1 MNSASSAHDPII
13 AVFRGGVSPEREV
26 SLGSGKAALESLRRV
41 HARVEDYVIED
52 RAVPAAVD
60 ARTHVVFSTLHGVF
74 GEDGGMQALLE
85 SKGIHYAGCDARSS
99 ALCFDKQRTKQAAA
113 AAGVPVARG
122 VLASRADAVRAA
134 AIVAD
139 LGADL
144 VVKPNCQGSSVGLAF
159 VRDAAGLAAALAS
172 AGDDGCIVEQRIAG
186 TEVTVGVLD
195 GEAMAVV
202 EIVPASGT
210 FDYTSK
216 YTKGLTEYFAP
227 ARLDATLTAL
237 LQRHAAAAFAACQ
250 CRDYARIDFMIGSG
264 ARPVMLEIN
273 TLPGL
278 KETSLLPM
286 SARVVG
292 LDFDALLARMTR
304 PAIDRFRAVSCS
316 TGTSQPAATRP

>member
-1 MNSASSAHDPII
+1 VNSASDANEPVI

-26 SLGSGKAALESLRRV
+26 SLGSGKAALESLRRSF
-41 HARVEDYVIED
+41 ARVEDHVIED

-60 ARTHVVFSTLHGVF
+60 PRTHVVFSTLHGVF

-85 SKGIHYAGCDARSS
+85 AKGVSFTGCDARAS
-99 ALCFDKQRTKQAAA
+99 AHCFDKQRTKQTAAA
-113 AAGVPVARG
+113 VGVPVARG
-122 VLASRADAVRAA
+122 ILASRADAARAH

-139 LGADL
+139 LGSSL
-144 VVKPNCQGSSVGLAF
+144 VVKPNCQGSSVGLSF
-159 VRDAAGLAAALAS
+159 VSDAAGLSTALAA
-172 AGDDGCIVEQRIAG
+172 AGDDGCVVEQRILG

-227 ARLDATLTAL
+227 ARLDAALT
-237 LQRHAAAAFAACQ
+237 QRLRQLAADAFAACQ
-250 CRDYARIDFMIGSG
+250 CRDYARIDFMFGSG
-264 ARPVMLEIN
+264 AQPVMLEIN

-292 LDFDALLARMTR
+292 LDFDALLVRMTR
-304 PAIDRFRAVSCS
+304 PAIDRLRAVSRG
-316 TGTSQPAATRP
+316 TGSSQPLVTRP

>member
-1 MNSASSAHDPII
+1 VSHASTHEPTI

-26 SLGSGKAALESLRRV
+26 SLGSGKAAYESLCRT
-41 HARVEDYVIED
+41 HPRVEDHVIEA
-52 RAVPAAVD
+52 RVVPASVQAG
-60 ARTHVVFSTLHGVF
+60 THVVFSTLHGVF

-85 SKGIHYAGCDARSS
+85 AKGIQFTGCDARSS
-99 ALCFDKQRTKQAAA
+99 ALCFDKQRTKQTVAAV
-113 AAGVPVARG
+113 GVPVARG
-122 VLASRADAVRAA
+122 ILAERADAARAS
-134 AIVAD
+134 AIIAD
-139 LGADL
+139 LGSSL
-144 VVKPNCQGSSVGLAF
+144 VVKPNCQGSSVGLSF
-159 VRDAAGLAAALAS
+159 VSDAAGLARALAA
-172 AGDDGCIVEQRIAG
+172 AGDDGCVVEQRIAG

-195 GEAMAVV
+195 GEAMGVV

-227 ARLDATLTAL
+227 ARLDPALTAL
-237 LQRHAAAAFAACQ
+237 LQRHAATAFAACQ
-250 CRDYARIDFMIGSG
+250 CRDYARIDFMIGNG
-264 ARPVMLEIN
+264 AQPVMLEIN

-304 PAIDRFRAVSCS
+304 PAIDRLRAVSCS
-316 TGTSQPAATRP
+316 TGPSQPAVSRP

>member
-1 MNSASSAHDPII
+1 MNPSTEPII
-13 AVFRGGVSPEREV
+13 ALFRGGVSPEREV
-26 SLGSGKAALESLRRV
+26 SLGSGQAALESLRRTYT
-41 HARVEDYVIED
+41 RVEDHIINE
-52 RAVPAAVD
+52 REVPAGID
-60 ARTHVVFSTLHGVF
+60 AATHVVFSTLHGVF

-85 SKGIHYAGCDARSS
+85 ARGISFTGCDATAS
-99 ALCFDKQRTKQAAA
+99 ALCFDKQRTKLMAAA
-113 AAGVPVARG
+113 ADVPVARG
-122 VLASRADAVRAA
+122 ILAGRTDETRAA

-139 LGADL
+139 LGHHL
-144 VVKPNCQGSSVGLAF
+144 VVKPNCQGSSVGLVF
-159 VRDAAGLAAALAS
+159 VDDAAGLAQALA
-172 AGDDGCIVEQRIAG
+172 ACGADGCIVEQRIFG

-227 ARLDATLTAL
+227 ARLDPALTSL
-237 LQRHAAAAFAACQ
+237 LQKHAATAFAACQ
-250 CRDYARIDFMIGSG
+250 CRDYARIDFMIGKG
-264 ARPVMLEIN
+264 AHPVMLEIN

-304 PAIDRFRAVSCS
+304 PAIDRLCAVSRS
-316 TGTSQPAATRP
+316 AGSSSLASRP

>member
-1 MNSASSAHDPII
+1 MNSLTSDPIL

-26 SLGSGKAALESLRRV
+26 SLGSGKAALESLRRTY
-41 HARVEDYVIED
+41 ARVEDYIIEE
-52 RAVPAAVD
+52 RTVPAAVHAD
-60 ARTHVVFSTLHGVF
+60 THVVFSTLHGVF

-85 SKGIHYAGCDARSS
+85 ARGIFFSGCDAASS
-99 ALCFDKQRTKQAAA
+99 TLCFDKQRTKQTVA

-122 VLASRADAVRAA
+122 ILAARADATRAD
-134 AIVAD
+134 AIIAD

-144 VVKPNCQGSSVGLAF
+144 VVKPNCQGSSVGLQF
-159 VRDAAGLAAALAS
+159 VSDAGGLRQALAN
-172 AGDDGCIVEQRIAG
+172 AGDDGCVVEQRING

-195 GEAMAVV
+195 GEALAVV

-210 FDYTSK
+210 FDYASK

-227 ARLDATLTAL
+227 ARLDPALTTLL
-237 LQRHAAAAFAACQ
+237 RRHAATAFAACQ
-250 CRDYARIDFMIGSG
+250 CRDYARIDFMIGNG
-264 ARPVMLEIN
+264 PKPVMLEIN

-304 PAIDRFRAVSCS
+304 PAIDRLRAVSRS
-316 TGTSQPAATRP
+316 AGASRAASRP

>member
-1 MNSASSAHDPII
+1 VNPTADLVI

-26 SLGSGKAALESLRRV
+26 SLGSGKAALEALRRI
-41 HARVEDYVIED
+41 HSHVEDYIID
-52 RAVPAAVD
+52 ARAVPAGVNPA
-60 ARTHVVFSTLHGVF
+60 THVVFSTLHGVF

-85 SKGIHYAGCDARSS
+85 ARGISFTGCDAAAS
-99 ALCFDKQRTKQAAA
+99 ALCFDKQRTKQAVA

-122 VLASRADAVRAA
+122 ILAGRADVSRAS

-139 LGADL
+139 LGQHL

-159 VRDAAGLAAALAS
+159 VEDAAALATALAA
-172 AGDDGCIVEQRIAG
+172 AGEDGCIVEQRVFG

-227 ARLDATLTAL
+227 ARLDPSLTKL
-237 LQRHAAAAFAACQ
+237 LQQHAATAFAACR
-250 CRDYARIDFMIGSG
+250 CRDYARIDFMIGNG
-264 ARPVMLEIN
+264 TMPAMLEIN

-292 LDFDALLARMTR
+292 LDFDALLSRMTR
-304 PAIDRFRAVSCS
+304 PAVDRLRTISRSAGPC
-316 TGTSQPAATRP
+316 RPEDSRS

>member
-1 MNSASSAHDPII
+1 MNPVIDPII

-26 SLGSGKAALESLRRV
+26 SLGSGKAALESLRRTC
-41 HARVEDYVIED
+41 ARVEDYVIEE
-52 RAVPAAVD
+52 RAVPAAVG
-60 ARTHVVFSTLHGVF
+60 AGTHVVFSTLHGVF

-85 SKGIHYAGCDARSS
+85 AKGIAFTGCDARSS
-99 ALCFDKQRTKQAAA
+99 ALCFDKQRTKQAAS

-122 VLASRADAVRAA
+122 ILATRGDAARAA
-134 AIVAD
+134 AIVSD
-139 LGADL
+139 LGASL

-159 VRDAAGLAAALAS
+159 VSDAAGLAAALAA
-172 AGDDGCIVEQRIAG
+172 AGDDGVIVEQRILG

-216 YTKGLTEYFAP
+216 YTKGLTEYHAP
-227 ARLDATLTAL
+227 ARLDPALTAL

-250 CRDYARIDFMIGSG
+250 CRDYARIDFMIGNG
-264 ARPVMLEIN
+264 AHPVMLEIN

-292 LDFDALLARMTR
+292 LEFDALLSRMTR

-316 TGTSQPAATRP
+316 TGASRVASHP

>member
-1 MNSASSAHDPII
+1 MNPNSDPII
-13 AVFRGGVSPEREV
+13 AVFRGGVSAEREV

-41 HARVEDYVIED
+41 YARVEDYIID
-52 RAVPAAVD
+52 TQAVPPQVGAS
-60 ARTHVVFSTLHGVF
+60 THVVFSTLHGVF
-74 GEDGGMQALLE
+74 GEDGGMQRLLE
-85 SKGIHYAGCDARSS
+85 ARGISFAGCDAASS
-99 ALCFDKQRTKQAAA
+99 ALSFDKQRTKQTCA

-122 VLASRADAVRAA
+122 ILATRADAAQAA
-134 AIVAD
+134 AIIAD
-139 LGADL
+139 LGPDL
-144 VVKPNCQGSSVGLAF
+144 VVKPNCQGSSVGLFF
-159 VRDAAGLAAALAS
+159 VKDAAALAGALAS

-227 ARLDATLTAL
+227 ARLDAALTAR
-237 LQRHAAAAFAACQ
+237 LQHHAATAFSACQ
-250 CRDYARIDFMIGSG
+250 CRDYARIDFMIGN
-264 ARPVMLEIN
+264 RDNPVMLEIN

-304 PAIDRFRAVSCS
+304 PAIDRFRAVSRS
-316 TGTSQPAATRP
+316 AGASVATSNR

>member
-1 MNSASSAHDPII
+1 MNSSHDPII

-26 SLGSGKAALESLRRV
+26 SLGSGKAALESLRRT
-41 HARVEDYVIED
+41 HARVEDYIID
-52 RAVPAAVD
+52 TRAVPESVRAE
-60 ARTHVVFSTLHGVF
+60 THVVFSTLHGVF

-85 SKGIHYAGCDARSS
+85 ARGIAYTGCDAASS
-99 ALCFDKQRTKQAAA
+99 ALCFDKQRTKSAVA

-122 VLASRADAVRAA
+122 LLVGRGDAARAA
-134 AIVAD
+134 SIVTD
-139 LGADL
+139 LGPDL
-144 VVKPNCQGSSVGLAF
+144 VVKPNCQGSSVGLSF
-159 VRDAAGLAAALAS
+159 VRDADALATALAA
-172 AGDDGCIVEQRIAG
+172 AGDDGCVVEQRISG

-227 ARLDATLTAL
+227 ARLDASLTFS

-250 CRDYARIDFMIGSG
+250 CRDYARIDFMIGNDG
-264 ARPVMLEIN
+264 MPVMLEIN

-292 LDFDALLARMTR
+292 LDFDALLTRMTR
-304 PAIDRFRAVSCS
+304 PAIDRLRAVR
-316 TGTSQPAATRP
+316 GPAVVSQAVQKS